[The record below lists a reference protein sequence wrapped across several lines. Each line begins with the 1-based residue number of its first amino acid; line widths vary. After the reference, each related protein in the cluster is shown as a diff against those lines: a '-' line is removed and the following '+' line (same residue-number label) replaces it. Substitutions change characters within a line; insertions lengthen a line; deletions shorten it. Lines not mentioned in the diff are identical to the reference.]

1 MNCHSIISSLSAHL
15 DGLLPERERRDVMR
29 HVDHCPQCDN
39 RLEQLRRVRA
49 AVRALPLKTPPPHLT
64 TALRVIASK
73 ERERVVARHRRFE
86 LLEDRFH
93 LWVENLMRPLAL
105 PFAGGLISALLLFGM
120 LIPTFAFRPI
130 NPSKDVPVAL
140 ITDPT
145 IKFSMPFAIE
155 GDVDVEAVVDDQGRM
170 VDYSITSGPNNPEIR
185 RAIENNLL
193 FTEFTPATMFGSPT
207 WGKIHISFQRR
218 TIDIKS

>member
-1 MNCHSIISSLSAHL
+1 MSCHSVTNSLSAHL
-15 DGLLPERERRDVMR
+15 DGFLSGEERREVL
-29 HVDHCPQCDN
+29 DHLSRCPSCEA
-39 RLEQLRRVRA
+39 RLEQLARVRL
-49 AVRALPLKTPPPHLT
+49 AVRKLPAHAPSEQLT
-64 TALRVIASK
+64 AMLRVLASK
-73 ERERVVARHRRFE
+73 ERRSVIARQRRSE
-86 LLEDRFH
+86 IAHDRFR
-93 LWVENLMRPLAL
+93 LWIENLMRPIAL

-130 NPSKDVPVAL
+130 APGRDVPVAL
-140 ITDPT
+140 ITEPT

-155 GDVDVEAVVDDQGRM
+155 GDVDVAVLVDDQGRM
-170 VDYSITSGPNNPEIR
+170 VDYAITSGPNSPELR

-207 WGKIHISFQRR
+207 WGRIHISFQRR